1 MQSTFVINLARI
13 AIIIAVLALWE
24 VLSRTGIVNP
34 RLLPSASDTFVT
46 LGDLLQRAA
55 VRKDLMVTATEVL
68 AAFALA
74 VPFGAVI
81 GFLVAE
87 NRYFADVAKPLLFF
101 AFSIPKSIFL
111 PMFILVFGV
120 GFAQKVGFGFFSTI
134 FIVIMSTTTAVESVK
149 VEHLTVAR
157 SYGATP
163 WRDRVPGLSAEHAA
177 GPAGGVADLH
187 DLQPHRRDFGRDVR
201 LARRH
206 RSPDRDLGRELPDEA
221 APRRR
226 RDGRRDR
233 HDLQRTCQMGG
244 NAMQPLANV
253 TPLKPAARAGAIEVK
268 NVGQVFKTRS
278 QDVVALED
286 VSLEVKPG
294 RFVVLVG
301 PSGCGK
307 STLLMMMAGL
317 RQQTSGTITISGAP
331 ILQPDPDRVGVV
343 FQEASLFPWLTAED
357 NVEFPLALRGVPK
370 AERRAKAQDALKL
383 VGLDGFGRR
392 HPHEL
397 SGGMKQ
403 RVSIARGLVQ
413 DPPVLLMDE
422 PFAALDEQTRMTM
435 GDELLRIWAA
445 TGKTVVFVT
454 HSLTEA
460 VYLADEVIVMS
471 ARPGRIVDHL
481 QVQLPRPR
489 TYEMLSG
496 DAFGALRDRI
506 WRHIRKSA

>member
-1 MQSTFVINLARI
+1 
-13 AIIIAVLALWE
+13 
-24 VLSRTGIVNP
+24 
-34 RLLPSASDTFVT
+34 
-46 LGDLLQRAA
+46 
-55 VRKDLMVTATEVL
+55 
-68 AAFALA
+68 
-74 VPFGAVI
+74 
-81 GFLVAE
+81 
-87 NRYFADVAKPLLFF
+87 
-101 AFSIPKSIFL
+101 
-111 PMFILVFGV
+111 
-120 GFAQKVGFGFFSTI
+120 
-134 FIVIMSTTTAVESVK
+134 
-149 VEHLTVAR
+149 
-157 SYGATP
+157 
-163 WRDRVPGLSAEHAA
+163 
-177 GPAGGVADLH
+177 
-187 DLQPHRRDFGRDVR
+187 
-201 LARRH
+201 
-206 RSPDRDLGRELPDEA
+206 
-221 APRRR
+221 
-226 RDGRRDR
+226 
-233 HDLQRTCQMGG
+233 MGG

-253 TPLKPAARAGAIEVK
+253 TPLNPLSRAGAIEVR
-268 NVGQVFKTRS
+268 NVSQVFKTAT
-278 QDVVALED
+278 QDVVALSD

-317 RQQTSGTITISGAP
+317 QRPGSGTIRINGTP
-331 ILQPDPDRVGVV
+331 IEKPDPNRVGVV

-357 NVEFPLALRGVPK
+357 NVEFPLALRGMHK
-370 AERRAKAQDALKL
+370 AERRAKAEEALKL
-383 VGLDGFGRR
+383 VGLEGFGKR

-460 VYLADEVIVMS
+460 VYLADEVVVMS
-471 ARPGRIVDHL
+471 PRPGRIVDTL

-489 TYEMLSG
+489 TYDMLSG
-496 DAFGALRDRI
+496 DTFGALRERI